1 MGRQK
6 TPLWRDNCKFSIA
19 NCTHGLCKRKNN
31 NNSNDSFVC
40 LSFLNL
46 HFVSLLS
53 FPLYLSYF
61 FFQLLV
67 STLPFSIVFCLIC
80 FSLFILSFCLGVFP
94 GYLSFFQSLISVHM
108 SSLLLILLCFFCFPS
123 FLSSF
128 FLEPFFRLEGN
139 FCCKVPH
146 CHATCKDG
154 SHVMRK
160 KERMMKELVD

>member
-46 HFVSLLS
+46 HFVSLSL
-53 FPLYLSYF
+53 PLYLSYL

-67 STLPFSIVFCLIC
+67 STLPFFIVFCLIC
-80 FSLFILSFCLGVFP
+80 FSIFILSFCLGVFP
-94 GYLSFFQSLISVHM
+94 GYLSFFL
-108 SSLLLILLCFFCFPS
+108 SLLSAHMCCIISHDFRRCFIKKPS
-123 FLSSF
+123 HD
-128 FLEPFFRLEGN
+128 FRSLQN
-139 FCCKVPH
+139 
-146 CHATCKDG
+146 
-154 SHVMRK
+154 
-160 KERMMKELVD
+160 L